1 VIDRKGVLPA
11 SLNLFDGS
19 LSTIVYTENFVVG
32 KFGKNIEQIALDFS
46 KDVLMQILS
55 HLHSLKI
62 QSLLV
67 EGGAQLLQSF
77 IDASLWDNA
86 RVEVNKSLVVSE
98 GVSAPVIPESAL
110 CAREM
115 CGGNEIFLFSR

>member
-1 VIDRKGVLPA
+1 
-11 SLNLFDGS
+11 
-19 LSTIVYTENFVVG
+19 
-32 KFGKNIEQIALDFS
+32 
-46 KDVLMQILS
+46 
-55 HLHSLKI
+55 LKI

-86 RVEVNKSLVVSE
+86 RVEVNKSLVVGE
-98 GVSAPVIPESAL
+98 GVSAPVIPESAF

-115 CGGNEIFLFSR
+115 CGGNEILLFSR